1 MVYTE
6 LWHNKTCSSSRFT
19 TWISDT
25 IYERIVGRGA
35 ERVRTGKPVNGAE
48 RLSFVICKLLSRV
61 IITEMQCADSIDC
74 SHCKKNYNLMYR
86 NL

>member
-25 IYERIVGRGA
+25 IDEKSVGRGA
-35 ERVRTGKPVNGAE
+35 ERVRTGKPANGAV
-48 RLSFVICKLLSRV
+48 RLSFRISKLLSRV
-61 IITEMQCADSIDC
+61 IITEI
-74 SHCKKNYNLMYR
+74 
-86 NL
+86 